1 MRETVVRRPF
11 LRPNRYGVVVLS
23 TFAKCGTVVGETK
36 INYSFVLRK
45 DRTSEV
51 QSFRRWE
58 LELWTV
64 SHLGRVLGEASE

>member
-1 MRETVVRRPF
+1 MRETVVGRSF

-23 TFAKCGTVVGETK
+23 TFANCGTVVGETK